1 MCILIFFG
9 TTVSNVA
16 IIIVA
21 AVKAGPSM
29 AAGVGRRLYH
39 HHALRITLQE
49 HKDSRVE
56 KSGTEVKTDK
66 ETGL

>member
-1 MCILIFFG
+1 MAFYK
-9 TTVSNVA
+9 TVSMKFPLQVPF
-16 IIIVA
+16 
-21 AVKAGPSM
+21 KAGPSV
-29 AAGVGRRLYH
+29 AAGIGRRLYDH
-39 HHALRITLQE
+39 HRHALRITLQE